1 MGSSVNDSFK
11 KIHSLFSELTQQV
24 ADQPMAKGSII
35 QIFSELV
42 HLESSVKHLQKDSVK
57 TQSAS
62 VPDISL
68 YQQAKSI
75 LLESDLENLL
85 NFSVDA
91 IIQITQANRGFIA
104 VLTPSGSFDLYVA
117 RSIGSKEIEDP
128 NSRISKTILRETLTE
143 GSLKNI
149 EIDHDPSNKYQS
161 IQNLNIGSVLSFPIE
176 FKGKYIAILY
186 LDKDENEPPFDPTK
200 NRELLEFCQLLAP
213 KINQLKE
220 ASENEEL
227 RAKTVEIPFQF
238 DGLIGRSQ
246 VFNDVL
252 KLTGRVSKSEANVL
266 VLGESGTGKELIAK
280 AIHSSSNR
288 KSGPFVAV
296 NCSAIPDDLI
306 ESELFGYEKG
316 AFTGANQR
324 KPGKFELANN
334 GTIFLDEIGDLNFD
348 LQSKLLRVI
357 QDRKIDVLGGKQP
370 LPVNVRVIAA
380 TNRNLKSMTETRQF
394 REDLFYRLNVVSI
407 NLPPLRSRRID
418 IPLLTSYLL
427 DKLSERSGKSN
438 FMIDELALN
447 ALIDYDWPGNIRELE
462 NVLERAMILSENYKI
477 SLKDL
482 PPEIVDDIDIDAPM
496 EMNFD
501 ELVENY
507 KRELI
512 NKALAKSN
520 GNKSQAAKMLGISRN
535 YFHQWLN
542 R

>member
-1 MGSSVNDSFK
+1 MGSSVSDSFK

-24 ADQPMAKGSII
+24 ADHPTAKGSII
-35 QIFSELV
+35 QIFTEIV
-42 HLESSVKHLQKDSVK
+42 QLESAVKHLQKDSSKPPV
-57 TQSAS
+57 AS
-62 VPDISL
+62 SPDMSL

-75 LLESDLENLL
+75 LLESSLENLL

-91 IIQITQANRGFIA
+91 LIQITQANRGFIA
-104 VLTPSGSFDLYVA
+104 VLTPSGGFDLYVA

-128 NSRISKTILRETLTE
+128 NSRISKTILRETLSE
-143 GSLKNI
+143 GSLKNVKLGNL
-149 EIDHDPSNKYQS
+149 PSDQYQS

-186 LDKDENEPPFDPTK
+186 LDKDDHEPPFDPTK

-220 ASENEEL
+220 AAENEEL
-227 RAKTVEIPFQF
+227 RLKSADVPFQF
-238 DGLIGRSQ
+238 EGLIGRSQ
-246 VFNDVL
+246 VFNDVM

-280 AIHSSSNR
+280 AIHASSNR

-324 KPGKFELANN
+324 KPGKFELADS

-357 QDRKIDVLGGKQP
+357 QDRKIDILGGKQP

-380 TNRNLKSMTETRQF
+380 TNRNLKSMTETHQF
-394 REDLFYRLNVVSI
+394 REDLYYRLNVVSV

-427 DKLSERSGKSN
+427 DKLTERAGKSS
-438 FMIDELALN
+438 FSVDEQALS
-447 ALIDYDWPGNIRELE
+447 ALVDYDWPGNVRELE
-462 NVLERAMILSENYKI
+462 NVLERAMILSENNKI
-477 SLKDL
+477 TLSDL
-482 PPEIVDDIDIDAPM
+482 PPEIIDDIDVDAPM

-535 YFHQWLN
+535 YFHQWMN